1 MNATLKNILIL
12 AVCALIGFA
21 IGRLTQQESVV
32 IRWKEGPKTTDT
44 IRVPVLVHVEPPPTK
59 IVYDTV
65 FIENPVTGEPE
76 IDTLASLRATAEDW
90 NRERTYAGTLF
101 QSDTL
106 GTLNY
111 SAKVQY
117 NTLASLAWDYTPK
130 IKNVTTTKAPTFR
143 PFIAIRG
150 NTFEQASIGGG
161 MFAGRFGIEATYIR
175 DFRSAKSG
183 AGIGLI
189 LTL

>member
-44 IRVPVLVHVEPPPTK
+44 IRVPVPVHVEPPPAK

-90 NRERTYAGTLF
+90 NRERSYAGTLF

-150 NTFEQASIGGG
+150 NTFEQASVGGG
-161 MFAGRFGIEATYIR
+161 MFAGRFGIEASYIK
-175 DFRSAKSG
+175 DFKNLNTG
-183 AGIGLI
+183 FGLGFFVCF
-189 LTL
+189 